1 MSVRYKTA
9 MTLHVVLLMVLAGSE
24 RVAAPCGTGPLV
36 EGKVV
41 TDTPSLA
48 KPPKG
53 VVVEE
58 PTFHTCLRRVA
69 DHDKDGIRG
78 FSRSD
83 YSRRQSF
90 NADSSLFFTSSQD
103 GGWYLYDAKTF
114 KVLGQLTALQ
124 GDAEPQWHPTQP
136 NILYY
141 GYRNGGMQIMALDV
155 RAGKSRVVID
165 LNGKL
170 PWPKAARAWTKSEG
184 SPSADGRT
192 WGFQVETDN
201 FEILGFAIWDVQKN
215 QLVSTLS
222 TGTRP
227 DHVSMSPSGR
237 WFVASGDDAVDAFSR
252 DFKTRR
258 RLAKNGEHSDI
269 ALGADGHDYYV
280 SIDYGSNEGW
290 VYMTD
295 LETGVRTDLF
305 RTYFNG
311 AASAMHFSGK
321 AFAKPGWVLIST
333 YTSSGPKQWYFDK
346 IFATELKANPRIY
359 QLAAHRSAVKGAYFA
374 EPQATVNRDFTRV
387 MFNTNWG
394 VVGSEDV
401 DAFEVLVPSNAF
413 R

>member
-1 MSVRYKTA
+1 MLTILVGA
-9 MTLHVVLLMVLAGSE
+9 E
-24 RVAAPCGTGPLV
+24 RQAAPCGNGPLV

-53 VVVEE
+53 ILVDE
-58 PTFHTCLRRVA
+58 PTFHTCMRRMT
-69 DHDKDGIRG
+69 DHDKEGIPG

-90 NADSSLFFTSSQD
+90 NVDSSLFFTNSRD
-103 GGWYLYDAKTF
+103 GGWFLYDTKSF
-114 KVLGQLTALQ
+114 KLLGSLKGLQ
-124 GDAEPQWHPTQP
+124 GDAEPQWHASEPHT
-136 NILYY
+136 LYY

-155 RAGKSRVVID
+155 RTMKSRVVID
-165 LNGKL
+165 LHGKL

-184 SPSADGRT
+184 SPSADGRY
-192 WGFQVETDN
+192 WGFQVETEKFD
-201 FEILGFAIWDVQKN
+201 ILGFAIWDLQKD

-222 TGTRP
+222 TGSRP

-237 WFVASGDDAVDAFSR
+237 WFVASGDDAVDAYSL
-252 DFKTRR
+252 DFKTKQ
-258 RLAKNGEHSDI
+258 RLAKNSEHSDI
-269 ALGADGHDYYV
+269 AIGANGHDHYV

-295 LETGVRTDLF
+295 LETGTRTNLYP
-305 RTYFNG
+305 TYING

-321 AFAKPGWVLIST
+321 AYAKPGWVLLST
-333 YTSSGPKQWYFDK
+333 YASGGPKQWYFDK
-346 IFATELKANPRIY
+346 VFAMELKPKPRII
-359 QLAAHRSAVKGAYFA
+359 QLAAHRSLVKDAYFA

-394 VVGSEDV
+394 VAKSTDI
-401 DAFEVLVPSNAF
+401 DAYEVLVPPNVL